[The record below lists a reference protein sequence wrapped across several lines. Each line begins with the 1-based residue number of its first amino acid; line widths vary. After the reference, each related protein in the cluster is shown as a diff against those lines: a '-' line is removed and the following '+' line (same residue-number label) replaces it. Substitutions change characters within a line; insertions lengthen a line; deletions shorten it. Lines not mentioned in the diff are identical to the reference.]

1 MARPEASYRKF
12 LLSSKI
18 SNETVQ
24 KAIDFIMEI
33 NRDDDLKEKE
43 YIDWKREP
51 ILLYINSFGGSVYDG
66 LALVDIIQES
76 KTPVYTIAIGS
87 AMSMGLWIFLAGRK
101 RFIGENATLMFHDIS
116 QTITDKVEG
125 IKNEL
130 NEDIRLRNKLI
141 SKIISTTTITEKELN
156 DYITRKAEWY
166 IPADEAIKLKMADG
180 YYKEEIE

>member
-1 MARPEASYRKF
+1 MARPEARYRKF

-51 ILLYINSFGGSVYDG
+51 ILLYINSFGGSVYDD

-76 KTPVYTIAIGS
+76 KTPVYTIVIGS
-87 AMSMGLWIFLAGRK
+87 AMSMALWIFLAGK
-101 RFIGENATLMFHDIS
+101 KKFIGKNATLMFHDIS
-116 QTITDKVEG
+116 QSIQDKIEG

-130 NEDIRLRNKLI
+130 NEDLRLRNMLI
-141 SKIISTTTITEKELN
+141 NKIVSTTAITEKQLN
-156 DYITRKAEWY
+156 DYIARKAEWY
-166 IPADEAIKLKMADG
+166 IPADEAIKLKIADS

>member
-1 MARPEASYRKF
+1 MARPEAIYRKF

-76 KTPVYTIAIGS
+76 KTPVYTIVIGS
-87 AMSMGLWIFLAGRK
+87 AMSMALWIFLAGK
-101 RFIGENATLMFHDIS
+101 KKFIGKNATLMFHDIS
-116 QTITDKVEG
+116 QSIQDK
-125 IKNEL
+125 K
-130 NEDIRLRNKLI
+130 EDLRLRNMLI
-141 SKIISTTTITEKELN
+141 NRIVSTTAITEKQLN
-156 DYITRKAEWY
+156 DYIARKAEWY
-166 IPADEAIKLKMADG
+166 IPADEAIKLKIADS
-180 YYKEEIE
+180 Y